1 MVYCR
6 SHAPFSLTY
15 YRRSL
20 KVAIR
25 KTDGVND
32 ESGTHNSKARADN
45 DIARARRPTG
55 AKMKRAAA
63 TAVRCTDNEVRGTPE
78 RNLRPFVALS
88 RHERE
93 RGIEESMEGEIERI
107 EEGKEGVR
115 ECLL

>member
-1 MVYCR
+1 MR
-6 SHAPFSLTY
+6 
-15 YRRSL
+15 
-20 KVAIR
+20 VALLIQKR
-25 KTDGVND
+25 
-32 ESGTHNSKARADN
+32 ARADN

-63 TAVRCTDNEVRGTPE
+63 TATAVRCTDNEVRGMPE

>member
-1 MVYCR
+1 M
-6 SHAPFSLTY
+6 
-15 YRRSL
+15 
-20 KVAIR
+20 AIR

-55 AKMKRAAA
+55 AEMKRAAAA
-63 TAVRCTDNEVRGTPE
+63 TAVRCTDNDVRGMPE

-107 EEGKEGVR
+107 EEGKR
-115 ECLL
+115 KCLL